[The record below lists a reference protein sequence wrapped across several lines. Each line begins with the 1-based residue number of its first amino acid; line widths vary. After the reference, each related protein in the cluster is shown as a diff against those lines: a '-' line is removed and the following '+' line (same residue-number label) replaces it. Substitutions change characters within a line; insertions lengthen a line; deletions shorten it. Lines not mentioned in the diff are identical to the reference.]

1 MLKIALMMLT
11 LTADGAVRLTLS
23 ESENLED
30 CLASMDVVTQVLE
43 GGGYSVLA
51 AECGPTD
58 LRLTPFS
65 HGAMAEEENHL
76 YRVEIAGEG
85 SYAITPLAA
94 GDSCVAA
101 PEASPAVW
109 CTRSSQAVIVE

>member
-23 ESENLED
+23 EAEDLED
-30 CLASMDVVTQVLE
+30 CQGAMLAVTSVLE
-43 GGGYSVLA
+43 AGGYTVLA

-58 LRLTPFS
+58 LTLTPFN
-65 HGAMAEEENHL
+65 HGATAAEESHL

-85 SYAITPLAA
+85 AYSVTPLAA
-94 GDSCVAA
+94 GDACTPAT
-101 PEASPAVW
+101 EASPTVW
-109 CTRSSQAVIVE
+109 CTRSSQAVAE

>member
-23 ESENLED
+23 EAEDLED
-30 CLASMDVVTQVLE
+30 CQGAMLAVTSVLE
-43 GGGYSVLA
+43 AGGYTVLA

-58 LRLTPFS
+58 LTLTPFN
-65 HGAMAEEENHL
+65 HGATAAEERHL

-85 SYAITPLAA
+85 DYTVTPLAE
-94 GDSCVAA
+94 GGSCEPAI
-101 PEASPAVW
+101 EASPAVW
-109 CTRSSQAVIVE
+109 CTRSSQAVVQ